1 MSYHQFT
8 SQERFCLWELL
19 EKGYSIRAISRAM
32 GRAPSSVSRELKRN
46 RSKKGNYHPLPAQR
60 KANQRRRH
68 LRDSSLQR
76 DTELKEYV
84 ITHLKQFWPPASI
97 AGRWSLENPD
107 RKVSVST
114 IYRHINRELLPEINR
129 KQHLRRLGK
138 RKVNRNA
145 NFNTIHPDR
154 IIPQWPDEIKNRMRV
169 GDWEGDSIV
178 GARGKG
184 AAVTLVDRRSGYIQ
198 GALVATRS
206 AAETREAIVTALAGL
221 PVHSLSLDNGSEFA
235 EFRQIEKQL
244 DTLIFFAEPHKPWQR
259 GCNENANGL
268 LRFFFPKGCDF
279 HQVSQDDFA
288 AVLDNLNHRPRER
301 LGWRSP
307 HEVFFGVALA

>member
-235 EFRQIEKQL
+235 EFRQLEKQL

>member
-76 DTELKEYV
+76 DAELKEYF
-84 ITHLKQFWPPASI
+84 ITHLKQFWPPAAI

-235 EFRQIEKQL
+235 EFRQLEKQL

>member
-46 RSKKGNYHPLPAQR
+46 RSKEGNYHPFPAQR
-60 KANQRRRH
+60 KANQRRRR

-76 DTELKEYV
+76 DAELKEYF
-84 ITHLKQFWPPASI
+84 ITHLKQFWPPAAI

-235 EFRQIEKQL
+235 EFRQLEKQL

>member
-8 SQERFCLWELL
+8 SDERICLWELL
-19 EKGYSIRAISRAM
+19 EKGFSIRAIARAL

-46 RSKKGNYHPLPAQR
+46 SSKKGIYHPFPAQK
-60 KANQRRRH
+60 KAKQRRKH
-68 LRDSSLQR
+68 LRHSSLQE
-76 DTELKEYV
+76 DTELQAYV
-84 ITHLKQFWPPASI
+84 ITHLKRFWPPAAI
-97 AGRWSLENPD
+97 AGRWSLQHPE
-107 RKVSVST
+107 RQISVST
-114 IYRHINRELLPEINR
+114 IYRHINRGLLPEIDR
-129 KQHLRRLGK
+129 KQHLRRRGK

-154 IIPQWPDEIKNRMRV
+154 IIPQWPDVIKERIRV

-198 GALVATRS
+198 GALVTTRS
-206 AAETREAIVTALAGL
+206 ASETRQAIADALANL

-235 EFRQIEKQL
+235 EFRQLEKQL
-244 DTLIFFAEPHKPWQR
+244 DAPIFFAEPHKPWQR

-268 LRFFFPKGCDF
+268 LRFFFPKGCNF
-279 HQVSQDDFA
+279 HVISPATFA
-288 AVLDNLNHRPRER
+288 AVVDNLNHRPRKR

-307 HEVFFGVALA
+307 FEVFFGVALA